1 MNGKSTLLPLKESRE
16 FQQVM
21 EALNRRE
28 QTIGLYGL
36 LDGQKAHLT
45 AGIFAE
51 HKKQMLIIT
60 ETETQAKELTED
72 LRFFAPIEPVHF
84 SGREWALHESA
95 SIGGFQ
101 AEDRLKTMMT
111 LSQQKPVIVTASM
124 ESLLIKLPPPELF
137 RKLRI
142 DITLGRELSLKN
154 LLQILYDQGYQRRD
168 QVEEKGDYS
177 IRGDIIDVFPPTEEQ
192 PLRIELFD
200 EEVDSLR
207 RFDLATQQS
216 VEKIHSIS
224 LYPATEWI
232 ALAEH
237 QQRLKQHIKEEL
249 EKESRKKAG
258 NPRISQM
265 LSQTLEKLEHGW
277 RSKEIEGFQ
286 SIVYGGNHSLLDY
299 LQPGSTVLLNEPL
312 RLRTAAENTADQ
324 WKERISALLEEGA
337 ILPQRSQCLQEAKEL
352 KTSIRQHTVFTMD
365 LLPRSEADFPPESV
379 INFTTRSIPSFQGK
393 MSYLLEELRSLLKK
407 DNRIILLTP
416 GKEKALKLLE
426 TLREAYVPVRFLVE
440 DLTSAEEMPRGTV
453 YIIQGSIHKGFEY
466 VNAGLHIM
474 SDLEIF
480 GAYKKKKP
488 RRSKQEGRP
497 LQSFVELKPGS
508 YVVHENH
515 GIGQYLGIESL
526 TVDGITKDYLKIGYA
541 GADHLYVPTDQ
552 MDLIQKYIGSEDR
565 PPKMNRMGGT
575 EWTRTKTKVQKA
587 IEDMADELLELFAKR
602 KRQKGYAFAKDTEMQ
617 EQFEY
622 LFPYEETPD
631 QLKTIKEVKADME
644 QERPMDRLLCGD
656 VGYGKTEVA
665 LRAVFKAVA
674 DSKQAAV
681 LVPTTILAQQHF
693 NTFRERF
700 SPFPIRV
707 EMLSRFRTPAQQRKL
722 LKDVK
727 NGIIDV
733 VIGTH
738 RLLST
743 DVAFK
748 DLGLL
753 VVDEEQRFGVKHK
766 ERLKKMRANV
776 DVLTLTATPIP
787 RTLHMAMVGIRDMST
802 IEDPPEERFPVQTY
816 VVPHNPSLVA
826 DAIERETSRG
836 GQVYYVYNR
845 VEGIYSVANGL
856 ARRFPHLRIGV
867 GHGQM
872 NENELEKLM
881 LDYYEGSYDVLVC
894 TTIIENG
901 LDIPNVNTIMIQNAD
916 QLGLSQLYQ
925 LRGRVGRSNRQGYAY
940 LMVEKGKILTE
951 IAEKRLK
958 AIKEFT
964 EFGAGFKIAMRD
976 LEIRGAGNLLG
987 GEQHGH
993 MAAIGYDLY
1002 VKLLEETI
1010 QKTRGEIV
1018 EKEPEV
1024 SIELNVDAYLPENYI
1039 QNPGHKVE
1047 IYKKIAAIR
1056 DKEDWMEV
1064 ETEIEDRFGDLPG
1077 IVRNLLLIS
1086 YIKALAMKGSLENII
1101 QRENRVRMQ
1110 LASGRPIQPENVARV
1125 MHEYGERLHFN
1136 AGTQPHFLYRP
1147 QNLEQ
1152 AALLQEIKDLMETYT
1167 SEQVTGEQVTGYR
1180 EQVIGK
1186 RL

>member
-1 MNGKSTLLPLKESRE
+1 MNGKTTLLPLKESRE
-16 FQQVM
+16 FQQVTQAM
-21 EALNRRE
+21 ERQE
-28 QTIGLYGL
+28 KTIGLYGL
-36 LDGQKAHLT
+36 LEGQKAHLT
-45 AGIFAE
+45 AGIFVD
-51 HKKQMLIIT
+51 HPKQMLIVT

-72 LRFFAPIEPVHF
+72 LRFFSPTEPMHF

-95 SIGGFQ
+95 TIGGFQ
-101 AEDRLKTMMT
+101 AEDRLKTMEI
-111 LSQQKPVIVTASM
+111 LSQHKPVMVAASV

-137 RKLRI
+137 LKLTI
-142 DITLGRELSLKN
+142 NLALGQALDLKELV
-154 LLQILYDQGYQRRD
+154 QTLYDMGYQRRD
-168 QVEEKGDYS
+168 QVEEKGEYS
-177 IRGDIIDVFPPTEEQ
+177 LRGDIIDVFPPTQEK

-207 RFDLATQQS
+207 LFDPGTQQS
-216 VEKIHSIS
+216 IQKIRSAS
-224 LYPATEWI
+224 LYPATEW
-232 ALAEH
+232 LAQSHH
-237 QQRLKQHIKEEL
+237 QQRLKEYIKEEM
-249 EKESRKKAG
+249 EKESRKKTSH
-258 NPRISQM
+258 PQRIQM
-265 LSQTLEKLEHGW
+265 MAQTLERLEHAW
-277 RSKEIEGFQ
+277 RGKEIEGFQ
-286 SIVYGGNHSLLDY
+286 SVVYGRSYSLLDY
-299 LQPGSTVLLNEPL
+299 FLPGSLLFLEEPQ
-312 RLRTAAENTADQ
+312 RLKTAAENTGNH
-324 WKERISALLEEGA
+324 WKERISALLEEGE
-337 ILPQRSQCLQEAKEL
+337 ILPQRSQCLLEAKEL
-352 KTSIRQHTVFTMD
+352 KAAIQQHRVFTMD
-365 LLPRSEADFPPESV
+365 LLPRSESDFPPETM
-379 INFTTRSIPSFQGK
+379 INFTTRGIPSFQGK
-393 MSYLLEELRSLLKK
+393 MSYLLEELRTLLKK
-407 DNRIILLTP
+407 DNRVILLTP
-416 GKEKALKLLE
+416 SKEKALKLLE
-426 TLREAYVPVRFLVE
+426 TLREAHIPVHYLVQ
-440 DLTSAEEMPRGTV
+440 DLTSVEEMPRGTV
-453 YIIQGSIHKGFEY
+453 YLIQGRIHKGFEY
-466 VNAGLHIM
+466 VNAGLHMM

-488 RRSKQEGRP
+488 RRSQQEGRSM
-497 LQSFVELKPGS
+497 QSFVELKPGS

-515 GIGQYLGIESL
+515 GIGQYQGIESL

-565 PPKMNRMGGT
+565 PPKMNRMGGS
-575 EWTRTKTKVQKA
+575 EWTRTKTKIKKA
-587 IEDMADELLELFAKR
+587 IEDMADELLELYAKR
-602 KRQKGYAFAKDTEMQ
+602 KRQKGYAFGKDTEMQ

-631 QLKTIKEVKADME
+631 QLRAIKEVKEDME

-674 DSKQAAV
+674 DSKQAAL

-693 NTFRERF
+693 NTFKERF

-707 EMLSRFRTPAQQRKL
+707 EMLSRFRTATQQRKL
-722 LKDVK
+722 MKDLKAGLV
-727 NGIIDV
+727 DV

-738 RLLST
+738 RLISQ
-743 DVAFK
+743 DVEFK

-766 ERLKKMRANV
+766 ERLKKMKANV
-776 DVLTLTATPIP
+776 DVLTLSATPIP

-816 VVPHNPSLVA
+816 VVPYNPSLVA
-826 DAIERETSRG
+826 DAIEREISRG

-845 VEGIYSVANGL
+845 VDGIYSVANGL
-856 ARRFPHLRIGV
+856 AQRFPHLRIGV

-872 NENELEKLM
+872 NENELEKMM

-925 LRGRVGRSNRQGYAY
+925 LRGRVGRSNRQGFAY

-951 IAEKRLK
+951 VAEKRLK

-1010 QKTRGEIV
+1010 QKTQGETV

-1024 SIELNVDAYLPENYI
+1024 SIELSVDAYLPKNYI

-1056 DKEDWMEV
+1056 HKEDWIET
-1064 ETEIEDRFGDLPG
+1064 ETEIEDRFGDLPA

-1086 YIKALAMKGSLENII
+1086 YIKAMAMKANLENII

-1110 LASGRPIQPENVARV
+1110 LAEGRPIQPESVARV
-1125 MHEYGERLHFN
+1125 MHKYGHRLDFN

-1147 QNLEQ
+1147 KSLEQ
-1152 AALLQEIKDLMETYT
+1152 GNLLQEIKDLMETYIDT
-1167 SEQVTGEQVTGYR
+1167 P
-1180 EQVIGK
+1180 K
-1186 RL
+1186 H

>member
-1 MNGKSTLLPLKESRE
+1 MNGKSTLLPLKESIE
-16 FQQVM
+16 FQQLM
-21 EALNRRE
+21 EALNRKE

-45 AGIFAE
+45 AGVFAE
-51 HKKQMLIIT
+51 HQNQILMIT
-60 ETETQAKELTED
+60 ETETQARELMED
-72 LRFFAPIEPVHF
+72 LRFFSPVEPMLF

-95 SIGGFQ
+95 TIGGFQ
-101 AEDRLKTMMT
+101 AEDRLKALAT
-111 LSQQKPVIVTASM
+111 LCRQSPSIVTASM
-124 ESLLIKLPPPELF
+124 EALLIKLPPPELF
-137 RKLRI
+137 QKLQLHLSVGQET
-142 DITLGRELSLKN
+142 DLKELLETL
-154 LLQILYDQGYQRRD
+154 YYQGYQRKD
-168 QVEEKGDYS
+168 QVEEKGDFS
-177 IRGDIIDVFPPTEEQ
+177 LRGDIIDIFPPMEEK

-207 RFDLATQQS
+207 RFDPATQQS
-216 VEKIHSIS
+216 VEKIQSVNLH
-224 LYPATEWI
+224 PATEWI
-232 ALAEH
+232 ALPKH
-237 QQRLKQHIKEEL
+237 QQRLKEYLQEEYKAL
-249 EKESRKKAG
+249 SQKKSAP
-258 NPRISQM
+258 PRTKQI
-265 LSQTLEKLEHGW
+265 LAQTLEKMEHNWSG
-277 RSKEIEGFQ
+277 KEIEGFQ
-286 SIVYGGNHSLLDY
+286 STVYGHGYSLLDY
-299 LQPGSTVLLNEPL
+299 LQPGATVILDEPL
-312 RLRTAAENTADQ
+312 RLKTAAENTMDQ
-324 WKERISALLEEGA
+324 WKDRIAALLEEGE
-337 ILPQRSQCLQEAKEL
+337 ILPQRSQCLLEASDLQKAI
-352 KTSIRQHTVFTMD
+352 KKHTVLTMD
-365 LLPRSEADFPPESV
+365 LLPRSQADYPPESV
-379 INFTTRSIPSFQGK
+379 VNFTTRGIPSFQGK
-393 MSYLLEELRSLLKK
+393 ISYLLEELQNLLKK
-407 DNRIILLTP
+407 NNRIILLTP

-426 TLREAYVPVRFLVE
+426 TIREASLPVQYLVKDPQSE
-440 DLTSAEEMPRGTV
+440 DEMPRGMI
-453 YIIQGSIHKGFEY
+453 YIIRGSIHKGFEY

-480 GAYKKKKP
+480 GAHKKKKP
-488 RRSKQEGRP
+488 RRTRQEGRP

-565 PPKMNRMGGT
+565 APKMNRMGGA

-587 IEDMADELLELFAKR
+587 IEDMADELLELYAKR
-602 KRQKGYAFAKDTEMQ
+602 KRQKGYAFGKDTEMQ

-631 QLKTIKEVKADME
+631 QLKAIKEVKSDME
-644 QERPMDRLLCGD
+644 RERPMDRLLCGD

-700 SPFPIRV
+700 GPFPIKV
-707 EMLSRFRTPAQQRKL
+707 EMLSRFRTAAQQRKL
-722 LKDVK
+722 LKDLK
-727 NGIIDV
+727 NGIVDV

-738 RLLST
+738 RLLSQ
-743 DVAFK
+743 DVIFK

-766 ERLKKMRANV
+766 ERLKRLKANV
-776 DVLTLTATPIP
+776 DVLTLSATPIP
-787 RTLHMAMVGIRDMST
+787 RTLHMAMVGIRDMSV

-816 VVPHNPSLVA
+816 VVPYNPSLVA
-826 DAIERETSRG
+826 DAIEREVSRS

-881 LDYYEGSYDVLVC
+881 LDYYEGAYDVLVC

-940 LMVEKGKILTE
+940 LMVEKGKMLTE

-1010 QKTRGEIV
+1010 QKTRGEAV

-1024 SIELNVDAYLPENYI
+1024 SIELNVDAYLPETYI
-1039 QNPGHKVE
+1039 RNPGHKVE

-1056 DKEDWMEV
+1056 SREDWMEV
-1064 ETEIEDRFGDLPG
+1064 ETEVEDRFGDLPA

-1086 YIKALAMKGSLENII
+1086 YIKALAMKGGMENII
-1101 QRENRVRMQ
+1101 QRESRVRMQ
-1110 LASGRPIQPENVARV
+1110 LATGKPIQPESVARV
-1125 MHEYGERLHFN
+1125 MHEYGNRIDFN
-1136 AGTQPHFLYRP
+1136 AGTQPHFLYKP
-1147 QNLEQ
+1147 KKLEQ
-1152 AALLQEIKDLMETYT
+1152 SALLQEIKELMETYAES
-1167 SEQVTGEQVTGYR
+1167 SENDELR
-1180 EQVIGK
+1180 AMN
-1186 RL
+1186 